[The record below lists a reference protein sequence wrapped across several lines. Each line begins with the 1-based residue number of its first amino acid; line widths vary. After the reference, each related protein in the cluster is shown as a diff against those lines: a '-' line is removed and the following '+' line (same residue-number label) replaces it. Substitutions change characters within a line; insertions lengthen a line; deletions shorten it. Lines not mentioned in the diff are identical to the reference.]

1 MTIMNQPRNS
11 LLSPL
16 IVFLLCQLAVP
27 AQAMNEDSWDTLSSV
42 GVYSLM
48 STALF
53 LPYSRDDTDGLK
65 QAAWSMGSAAAT
77 TLVLKNL
84 IDEERPDNS
93 DDDSF
98 PSGHT
103 GNAFAAATTLH
114 RRYGW
119 EVGFPAYAVAT
130 VTGIA
135 RERAR
140 EHHWYDVVAGAALG
154 SFAGWYFTDAFDEQ
168 VQLVP
173 WVDSDGGGISIS
185 MRW

>member
-1 MTIMNQPRNS
+1 MS
-11 LLSPL
+11 LRRFPL
-16 IVFLLCQLAVP
+16 ILTMMFIAAQP
-27 AQAMNEDSWDTLSSV
+27 AHALNEDTWDTIS
-42 GVYSLM
+42 GIGAYSLI
-48 STALF
+48 STALI
-53 LPYSRDDTDGLK
+53 LPYARDDLEGMK
-65 QAAWSMGSAAAT
+65 QAAFSIGTAAAT
-77 TLVLKNL
+77 TLVLKSL
-84 IDEERPDNS
+84 IDEERPDES

-103 GNAFAAATTLH
+103 ANSFASATTLN

-119 EVGFPAYAVAT
+119 QVGLPAYAVAT

-154 SFAGWYFTDAFDEQ
+154 SLTGWYFTDPFDDK
-168 VQLVP
+168 VQIVP
-173 WVDSDGGGISIS
+173 WADSNGGGINVS

>member
-1 MTIMNQPRNS
+1 MTLYRTVLVS
-11 LLSPL
+11 A
-16 IVFLLCQLAVP
+16 LAALVAAP
-27 AQAMNEDSWDTLSSV
+27 THSMNEDSWDTLSSV

-48 STALF
+48 STALI
-53 LPYSRDDTDGLK
+53 LPYTKDDKDGLK
-65 QAAWSMGSAAAT
+65 QAAWSMGSTAVT
-77 TLVLKNL
+77 TLTLKTL
-84 IDEERPDNS
+84 IDSERPDES

-103 GNAFAAATTLH
+103 GNAFSAATTLH

-119 EVGFPAYAVAT
+119 QVGLPAYAVAT

-154 SFAGWYFTDAFDEQ
+154 SFAGWYFTEAFDEN

-173 WVDSDGGGISIS
+173 WVAKGGGGVSIAV
-185 MRW
+185 RW